1 MRLTGDIV
9 MLREM
14 VVAALITLLT
24 QSLVLVGIFAIMTTI
39 NLRLTLIAA
48 IVAPALL
55 LILSVFRIR
64 LVDAAG
70 RQRKREGRLASK
82 VHEVLGGIQLVQ
94 AYTAE
99 DHEAERFKELNKRSL
114 RGGVRLTRIEAQ
126 LNRSVQIAMG
136 VGLCAVLWI
145 GTQDVLNDRLS
156 PGQLLVFMAYL
167 RGLYKPLRQVSKL
180 TQRVAK
186 AAACGDRVLEVLDEE
201 PQIQDP
207 PRARTLRDIAGRIEL
222 REVFFSYSDGRPV
235 LRDVNLRIA
244 PGEMVALVGPTGE
257 GKSTLLSLIPRFYDP
272 DVGEILIDDIPIRTV
287 RLKSLR
293 RHISVLLQDTVV
305 MGVTIRENIAYGAVG
320 GKGPPSDRKIRRVA
334 KAARA
339 HEFISRLPDGYD
351 TVVGERGATL
361 SGGQRQRIA
370 IARALLRKAPILLL
384 DEPTTALDPLSG
396 GAVLGALEALT
407 RERTRL
413 VVAHQLSTVLRADRI
428 VYLAGG
434 RIEEEG
440 SHEELLRRGGSYAAF
455 FKSEWG
461 GLAARGV
468 SGSLPASPRPPVD
481 VSL

>member
-1 MRLTGDIV
+1 
-9 MLREM
+9 
-14 VVAALITLLT
+14 
-24 QSLVLVGIFAIMTTI
+24 
-39 NLRLTLIAA
+39 
-48 IVAPALL
+48 
-55 LILSVFRIR
+55 
-64 LVDAAG
+64 
-70 RQRKREGRLASK
+70 
-82 VHEVLGGIQLVQ
+82 
-94 AYTAE
+94 
-99 DHEAERFKELNKRSL
+99 
-114 RGGVRLTRIEAQ
+114 
-126 LNRSVQIAMG
+126 
-136 VGLCAVLWI
+136 
-145 GTQDVLNDRLS
+145 
-156 PGQLLVFMAYL
+156 MAYL

-186 AAACGDRVLEVLDEE
+186 AAACGDRVLEVLDQE

-207 PRARTLRDIAGRIEL
+207 PQAQSLRDVAGRIEL
-222 REVFFSYSDGRPV
+222 RQVSFSYHDGQPV

-272 DVGEILIDDIPIRTV
+272 DFGEVLIDDIPIRTV

-305 MGVTIRENIAYGAVG
+305 MGVTIRENIAYGAIG
-320 GKGPPSDRKIRRVA
+320 SKGPPSDRKIRRVA

-339 HEFISRLPDGYD
+339 HEFISRLPYGYD

-428 VYLAGG
+428 VYLEGG

-455 FKSEWG
+455 FNMEWG
-461 GLAARGV
+461 GLATRGIP
-468 SGSLPASPRPPVD
+468 GSLPASPRPPVD
-481 VSL
+481 VNL